1 MLHVVAHIK
10 AKREHVDAVRAA
22 LIGFVAPT
30 RAEAGCVVYDLFQNL
45 DDPTRFTF
53 VEEWTD
59 KAALDV
65 HGRSAHI
72 TSGRATLKDL
82 VEGPTE
88 ILLYSRLA

>member
-1 MLHVVAHIK
+1 MLHVIAHVK
-10 AKREHVDAVRAA
+10 ARREHADAVRAV

-30 RAEAGCVVYDLFQNL
+30 RGEAGCVVYDLFQHL

-59 KAALDV
+59 KAALDM

-72 TSGRATLKDL
+72 TSGRAALKDL

-88 ILLYSRLA
+88 IVLYSRLA

>member
-1 MLHVVAHIK
+1 MLHVIANVK
-10 AKREHVDAVRAA
+10 AKREHVDVVREV
-22 LIGFVAPT
+22 LSGFVAPT
-30 RAEAGCVVYDLFQNL
+30 RAEAGCLVYDLFQNI
-45 DDPTRFTF
+45 DDRTQFTF

-65 HGRSAHI
+65 HGQSAHI
-72 TSGRATLKDL
+72 TTGRAALAGK